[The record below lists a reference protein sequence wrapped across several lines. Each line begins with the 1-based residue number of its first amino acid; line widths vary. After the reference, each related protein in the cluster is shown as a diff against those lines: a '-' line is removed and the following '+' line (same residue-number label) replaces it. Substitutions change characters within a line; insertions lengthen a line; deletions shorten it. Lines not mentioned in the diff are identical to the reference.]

1 MNAERPIPSRLGRAI
16 GMAIM
21 LLGAVSTGQ
30 VAAQQS
36 PSVTGDASRQANL
49 DSVRSFNVPAQPL
62 DTALYALATQAGVD
76 LLVGDAQLQGR
87 TGHAVQ
93 GNYSI
98 ANALSR
104 LLEGSGIRYE
114 HSQAHGSKR
123 PTVQLFQL
131 PVHDGNVLSLSATQ
145 VNAGHPEDW
154 VYQAPRSVSVVTREQ
169 LDRNPPRHAADM
181 LEEVSGVYS
190 AVSQQDPGLS
200 VNIRGIQDYGRVNMS
215 VDGMRQNYQQSGH
228 QQRNGT
234 LYVDP
239 ELLSQVVVE
248 KGATSTMG
256 GAGVIGGIANFR
268 TLEAADLLSDGK
280 EIGGRIRLTTG
291 LGGLSNGTHFIGSSA
306 FAMGGEV
313 WDMLLAASE
322 RHLGDYDPGTKGSIG
337 EIRSG
342 AALSPENPD
351 RIKNSAV
358 QYSGSVMRSRL
369 IKLGLNLP
377 EDQRLQLSYLVTEVN
392 YDDANMMS
400 VEKAQLWEKLGSSS
414 VKAQNLALDYSYAPD
429 NPLIDFKAKLYHVD
443 NRNDQTTLTRG
454 INPGYEITYQT
465 DTYGLQAQNTSLF
478 ALSERSVIKANYG
491 LEFFYDKV
499 RPDSSQP
506 VESGS
511 AINASASESM
521 TPKGDRGVASL
532 FARLDYDYDDWLNMN
547 AGLRYDR
554 YRLRGKTGLNTR
566 TFELGTTRQFSV
578 PVNYDIDDEQ
588 GRFSPTFGL
597 SVKPGLDWLQVFTT
611 YGKGWRPP
619 AVTETMISG
628 RPHGGGAEST
638 FPNPFLKPERSST
651 WELGVNVFKDSL
663 FFNGDRLGAK
673 VAYFDTRI
681 DDFIFMNMGVQT
693 PGYGMAG
700 IGNSAYVNNL
710 KETRFKGVEY
720 QLDYDAGRAYG
731 QFNYTHMIGTNDY
744 CSKTAWLGGVTKI
757 YKKPGGGSR
766 APVDAMLPDDVAN
779 AASHC
784 SAILGSAEH
793 MPMDRGTLTL
803 GARFFDRKLDIGAR
817 ARYSAGYA
825 VEGGPNVTVSQTGVY
840 PADWKP
846 YTVYDLYGSYRV
858 NEQLNLRLA
867 MENVTD
873 RAYLVPLGDVLAFT
887 LGRGRTLQ
895 GTVEYQF

>member
-1 MNAERPIPSRLGRAI
+1 MNVERPIPSRLGRAI

-36 PSVTGDASRQANL
+36 TATGAPGKVATL
-49 DSVRSFNVPAQPL
+49 DSVRPFNVPAQPL
-62 DTALYALATQAGVD
+62 DTAIYALAAQAGID

-98 ANALSR
+98 AAALSQ
-104 LLEGSGIRYE
+104 LLDGSGIRFE
-114 HSQAHGSKR
+114 HNQAQGSKR
-123 PTVQLFQL
+123 PSVQLFQL
-131 PVHDGNVLSLSATQ
+131 PVHEGNVLSLSATQ
-145 VNAGHPEDW
+145 VNAAHPGDW
-154 VYQAPRSVSVVTREQ
+154 VYQAPRSVNVVSREQ

-181 LEEVSGVYS
+181 LEETTGVYS

-239 ELLSQVVVE
+239 DLLSQVVIE

-268 TLEAADLLSDGK
+268 TLDASDLLTDGK
-280 EIGGRIRLTTG
+280 EIGGRIRATTG
-291 LGGLSNGTHFIGSSA
+291 LGGLGNGTHFIGSSA
-306 FAMGGEV
+306 FAIGGEV
-313 WDMLLAASE
+313 WDMLVAASE

-337 EIRSG
+337 ELRTGS
-342 AALSPENPD
+342 AAHPENAT
-351 RIKNSAV
+351 RLKNSPV
-358 QYSGSVMRSRL
+358 EYSGSVMRSRL

-377 EDQRLQLSYLVTEVN
+377 QDQRLQLSYLVTNVN
-392 YDDANMMS
+392 YTDANMMN
-400 VEKAQLWEKLGSSS
+400 VEKADLWDKLGSNS
-414 VKAQNLALDYSYAPD
+414 VRAQNLALDYSYTPD
-429 NPLIDFKAKLYHVD
+429 NPLIDFKAKAYHVD
-443 NRNDQTTLTRG
+443 NRNEQSTLARG
-454 INPGYEITYQT
+454 ISPAYKVTYQT

-478 ALSERSVIKANYG
+478 ALGERSVIKANYG

-499 RPDSSQP
+499 RPNSTQTVAEGAVLDSP
-506 VESGS
+506 D
-511 AINASASESM
+511 SENM

-532 FARLDYDYDDWLNMN
+532 FTRLDYDYDDWFNVN

-554 YRLRGKTGLNTR
+554 YRLRGKTGLETR
-566 TFELGTTRQFSV
+566 TFVIGTTKQIGESV
-578 PVNYDIDDEQ
+578 HYDVDEEQ

-597 SVKPGLDWLQVFTT
+597 SVKPGLDWMQLFAT

-619 AVTETMISG
+619 AVTETLISG
-628 RPHGGGAEST
+628 RPHGGGAEFT
-638 FPNPFLKPERSST
+638 YPNPFLKPETSTT
-651 WELGVNVFKDSL
+651 WEVGVNVFKDSL
-663 FFNGDRLGAK
+663 FLDGDRIGAK
-673 VAYFDTRI
+673 VSYFDTRV
-681 DDFIFMNMGVQT
+681 DDFIFMNMALQK
-693 PGYGMAG
+693 PGYGMASL
-700 IGNSAYVNNL
+700 GNSAYVNNL
-710 KETRFKGVEY
+710 KETRFKGIEY

-757 YKKPGGGSR
+757 VKKPGSR
-766 APVDAMLPDDVAN
+766 QPVDAMVSDDIAN
-779 AASHC
+779 GSSHC
-784 SAILGSAEH
+784 GAILGSAEH

-803 GARFFDRKLDIGAR
+803 GARFFERKLDIGAR
-817 ARYSAGYA
+817 ARYSGGYSIA
-825 VEGGPNVTVSQTGVY
+825 GGPDVTVSQGGVY

-858 NEQLNLRLA
+858 NDQLNLRVA

-895 GTVEYQF
+895 GSVEYQF